1 MITYSEHIMVTNV
14 LSHPLFRAV
23 IVGFLYY
30 AGAWIGVHQAI
41 TPDGISVF
49 WPPNAVLLT
58 AFLTT
63 PRKQWPLYALAALSA
78 ECLADIPAFPLWAAL
93 SFGAVNILET
103 LIAAL
108 VIQRLAGKQF
118 HFDSLKSALV
128 FFVSAPAFA
137 SAIAAIMG
145 ATVYIVLGRSDS
157 SFLAMWR
164 LWWFGDAL
172 GLMIF
177 TPLLVTFCHAIK
189 YRLVTFRVTKLAE
202 LTLLWTGMILTGSNA
217 LIDAS
222 INELHFHLT
231 PMLLLPFVVWAATRF
246 NTAIAASTTAIIAW
260 MATGYLVSGIHPYAT
275 TLPQFAVWQTQEYL
289 AIVSIISIGLSA
301 LMHELRDQRQRLEL
315 ATAALTYQNEQLE
328 EKVRKRTQSLERA
341 NTELTSLNSQLKELA
356 STDHLTGIAN
366 RRQFHEAGER
376 ELQRLKHDRG
386 KAALIALDLDYF
398 KSINDQYGHEAG
410 DNVLRQM
417 LPPVKNNIR
426 PSDLFARVG
435 GEEFLIFLTGVK
447 EATAVSIAERIREQ
461 IAATDM
467 DVPSGTIRVT
477 ASLGV
482 VQWDQICNLR
492 TLINRADI
500 ALYQAKRSGRNCTRT
515 YLAETEDDDEL
526 APGPV

>member
-1 MITYSEHIMVTNV
+1 MVPNV

-23 IVGFLYY
+23 IVGLLYY
-30 AGAWIGVHQAI
+30 SGAWIGVHQTI
-41 TPDGISVF
+41 TPDGIAVL

-58 AFLTT
+58 AFLTS
-63 PRKQWPLYALAALSA
+63 PRKQWPLYALAALTA

-93 SFGAVNILET
+93 SFGTVNILET
-103 LIAAL
+103 LIATL
-108 VIQRLAGKQF
+108 VIQQLAGKQF

-128 FFVSAPAFA
+128 FFISAPAIA

-145 ATVYIVLGRSDS
+145 ATVYVLLGRSDS

-172 GLMIF
+172 GLMIL

-189 YRLVTFRVTKLAE
+189 YRLVSVRASKLAE

-217 LIDAS
+217 LIDS
-222 INELHFHLT
+222 NINELHFHLT

-289 AIVSIISIGLSA
+289 AIVSVISIGLSA
-301 LMHELRDQRQRLEL
+301 LMHELRDQRHRLES
-315 ATAALTYQNEQLE
+315 ATEALRYQNEQLE
-328 EKVRKRTQSLERA
+328 EKVRERTQSLERA
-341 NTELTSLNSQLKELA
+341 NAELTSLNSQLKELA

-376 ELQRLKHDRG
+376 ELHRLKHDQG
-386 KAALIALDLDYF
+386 KAVLIALDLDYF

-410 DNVLRQM
+410 DNVLRQT

-435 GEEFLIFLTGVK
+435 GEEFLIFLTDVE
-447 EATAVSIAERIREQ
+447 EATAVRIAERIREH

-467 DVPSGTIRVT
+467 EVPSGTIRIT

-482 VQWDQICNLR
+482 AKWDQTCDLK

-500 ALYQAKRSGRNCTRT
+500 ALYQAKREGRNCTRT
-515 YLAETEDDDEL
+515 YTTETEDGDQM